1 MFRYSKKLVRKKLGH
16 FMLEAQ
22 VAPFVITRKGSDE
35 VVVMSYTFFEELLE
49 DSEEIADIRAAEIS
63 LSDPRPSIP
72 WEEIKKEYEQ
82 DAACSDPSEYD
93 RRTQ

>member
-1 MFRYSKKLVRKKLGH
+1 
-16 FMLEAQ
+16 MLEAQ

-35 VVVMSYTFFEELLE
+35 VVVMSYALFEQLLE
-49 DSEEIADIRAAEIS
+49 DSEELADISAVEIS
-63 LSDPRPSIP
+63 LRDPRPSIP

-93 RRTQ
+93 RGTQ